1 MPWHFDHRSTV
12 FELHALYRRPRGG
25 WRLIRVL
32 SIENKIARML
42 SSEICYDS
50 DGCRSLYRLQ
60 AVEGASGDLS
70 EHSQLGS
77 LFQTSKILV
86 TVRYP
91 TEYALTH
98 RVGHA

>member
-1 MPWHFDHRSTV
+1 MFPDPACMR
-12 FELHALYRRPRGG
+12 ALV
-25 WRLIRVL
+25 RL
-32 SIENKIARML
+32 
-42 SSEICYDS
+42 
-50 DGCRSLYRLQ
+50 
-60 AVEGASGDLS
+60 VEGASGDHS

-91 TEYALTH
+91 TEYPTEYALTH